1 MTGPLILGSRG
12 SPLALAQAHLVGG
25 LLAGGGGTPPAAYC
39 VSTFTTSGDRIQD
52 RLLQEAGGKGLFTKE
67 LDEALLDGRID
78 AAVHSMKD
86 LPTRLPEGIVLACV
100 PAREEPFDAFISPH
114 GRSVMDMKP
123 GATVGTASL
132 RRQAQTL
139 HLRPDL
145 NVRMLRGRVETRLAR
160 IESGDFDAT
169 YLALAGLKRL
179 GLENH
184 AAGVVDAEAM
194 PPAPGQGALAVTAR
208 ADDARTLA
216 MLLPLDV
223 AEHAIATTA
232 ERAFLSALDGSC
244 RTPIAALA
252 RIADGRITFLG
263 EVLTPDGKHCWRRS
277 ASMALGADARRTAQE
292 LGLKLGAEIRAEA
305 GPLYTAHFGDKGW

>member
-1 MTGPLILGSRG
+1 
-12 SPLALAQAHLVGG
+12 
-25 LLAGGGGTPPAAYC
+25 
-39 VSTFTTSGDRIQD
+39 
-52 RLLQEAGGKGLFTKE
+52 
-67 LDEALLDGRID
+67 
-78 AAVHSMKD
+78 
-86 LPTRLPEGIVLACV
+86 
-100 PAREEPFDAFISPH
+100 
-114 GRSVMDMKP
+114 
-123 GATVGTASL
+123 
-132 RRQAQTL
+132 
-139 HLRPDL
+139 
-145 NVRMLRGRVETRLAR
+145 VETRLAR

-179 GLENH
+179 GLESH
-184 AAGVVDAEAM
+184 AAGIVDAEAM